1 LKSRRLASSTCEV
14 NHVHRRPHPRG
25 VRDADPVNDLA
36 ARHRVQVEG
45 HGKNPGGIE
54 WLTAPT
60 ERLASTGQ
68 CDTAEMFAALA
79 PNGGETGTAKYK
91 SALAMPPVVGA
102 WRESSGVQRRSDGN
116 LKSTDQRGRA
126 AATGSEGWVSGGD
139 ERGMGERRGL
149 KCRFPLLT
157 VVISSSLIQAAM
169 QFCYARELSTIRCG
183 NSSTRPLEPPAL
195 LA

>member
-1 LKSRRLASSTCEV
+1 
-14 NHVHRRPHPRG
+14 
-25 VRDADPVNDLA
+25 VRDADPVSDLA
-36 ARHRVQVEG
+36 AHRRVQVEG

-54 WLTAPT
+54 WLTSPT
-60 ERLASTGQ
+60 EKLASTGR
-68 CDTAEMFAALA
+68 CDAAEMFAALA

-91 SALAMPPVVGA
+91 LALAMQPVVGA
-102 WRESSGVQRRSDGN
+102 WRQSKGVRRRWDEN
-116 LKSTDQRGRA
+116 LKSSDQRGRA

-149 KCRFPLLT
+149 KCRFPLFT
-157 VVISSSLIQAAM
+157 VVNYSYLIQAAI

-183 NSSTRPLEPPAL
+183 DSSTRPLEPPAL

>member
-1 LKSRRLASSTCEV
+1 
-14 NHVHRRPHPRG
+14 
-25 VRDADPVNDLA
+25 VRDADPVSDPA
-36 ARHRVQVEG
+36 ARRRVQVEG

-54 WLTAPT
+54 WLTSPT
-60 ERLASTGQ
+60 ELLAGTSR

-126 AATGSEGWVSGGD
+126 AATGREGWVSGGD
-139 ERGMGERRGL
+139 ARGMGERRGL

-157 VVISSSLIQAAM
+157 VVIDNSLVRAAIRRTAAGGSQFESCFDCWRSSSAM
-169 QFCYARELSTIRCG
+169 VRGYRSEVAVHAT
-183 NSSTRPLEPPAL
+183 
-195 LA
+195 